1 MEAGICNVAYFGAKL
16 RFCLAVA
23 GDVQNLG
30 LAGEALAQRFSGRDI
45 MIVANLLLC
54 DPQFFVT
61 GIARETHGLSGF

>member
-16 RFCLAVA
+16 RLRLAVA

-30 LAGEALAQRFSGRDI
+30 PASEALAKRSSGRDI

-54 DPQFFVT
+54 DPQF
-61 GIARETHGLSGF
+61 L